1 MWGAPG
7 GGVAIT
13 DGQSSSKGSAKVNVC
28 TVLATQRINL
38 SVSKVLKYSRRRS
51 FQQTLLYIYKGN

>member
-1 MWGAPG
+1 M
-7 GGVAIT
+7 AIT